1 MNQIDFSQNVATK
14 LTVTRK
20 YRDQNNIFALIEI
33 SNTWN
38 NFVDYLWYM
47 LKFSFLCCVKDAV
60 FCIHFYDIHCDRLE
74 KTIS

>member
-33 SNTWN
+33 SNT
-38 NFVDYLWYM
+38 
-47 LKFSFLCCVKDAV
+47 
-60 FCIHFYDIHCDRLE
+60 
-74 KTIS
+74 